1 MSNMPLTDGINALI
15 TYANETTGASDTTL
29 SDAVE
34 SLVAGYGGG
43 GGDFLDPTYPSGEL
57 TTDANTF
64 LAGLCFGRT
73 GITKVSGPNV
83 TLIQDQ
89 AFRNARNL
97 QEVSF
102 PKANING
109 GNQFTG
115 CANLRGLVLP
125 SANLIPY
132 QFCMSAYKL
141 EYVDMIGGAVQN
153 QAFKDA
159 HALTLVIFRNTTLC
173 GLYTTNVFENTP
185 FRGYNSQTGTLYV
198 PSALVE
204 SYKTANNWKT
214 LYDAGT
220 MTILPIEGSIYE
232 TQYADGTPITT

>member
-15 TYANETTGASDTTL
+15 TYTNETTGASDATL

-43 GGDFLDPTYPSGEL
+43 GVSVEDMATGSAPLGEITL
-57 TTDANTF
+57 NGVSVIDHAF
-64 LAGLCFGRT
+64 QGRG
-73 GITKVSGPNV
+73 GITKVTLLNIQRLGRECFADCSNLTSFWAPDLTTLNGLANLSG
-83 TLIQDQ
+83 
-89 AFRNARNL
+89 ANL
-97 QEVSF
+97 TIVDF
-102 PKANING
+102 PKLTYIQSTSFMSNKNLSTIILRASSV
-109 GNQFTG
+109 
-115 CANLRGLVLP
+115 CSVANL
-125 SANLIPY
+125 N
-132 QFCMSAYKL
+132 
-141 EYVDMIGGAVQN
+141 
-153 QAFKDA
+153 
-159 HALTLVIFRNTTLC
+159 ALQD
-173 GLYTTNVFENTP
+173 TP
-185 FRGYNSQTGTLYV
+185 FRGYSGLTGTLYV